1 MTCRVARG
9 TTQENPVSRS
19 AIAVMHFERNIAP
32 CDICGRHFAGLYSL
46 EKHREFGRSVMDLL
60 AHTTVSVVQS
70 QGGKCANPDLA
81 TELHRLEL
89 EDRPV
94 TEMTNETPAA
104 QTPPKSTPKPMPP
117 LLSRVN
123 TNKDLPPPPR
133 PPRGDS
139 VDGPGPIG
147 WSPITPPTATKIL
160 TKAVDLGAL
169 KKHLGRKFGADANE
183 FRGGP
188 RRI

>member
-1 MTCRVARG
+1 
-9 TTQENPVSRS
+9 
-19 AIAVMHFERNIAP
+19 MHFERNIAP
-32 CDICGRHFAGLYSL
+32 CEVCGRHFAGLYSL
-46 EKHREFGRSVMDLL
+46 EKHRESSRYVLHILTDIN
-60 AHTTVSVVQS
+60 ASVVQS

-104 QTPPKSTPKPMPP
+104 QTPPKPTPKPMPP

-123 TNKDLPPPPR
+123 TNKDLPAPPR
-133 PPRGDS
+133 PPCGDS
-139 VDGPGPIG
+139 VDGPGPVG
-147 WSPITPPTATKIL
+147 WSPVTPPPTTKIL
-160 TKAVDLGAL
+160 TKAVDLNAL
-169 KKHLGRKFGADANE
+169 KKQLGRKFGTDNE

>member
-1 MTCRVARG
+1 MTYRAVRG
-9 TTQENPVSRS
+9 VTPENPVSRS

-32 CDICGRHFAGLYSL
+32 CDVCGRHFAGLYSL
-46 EKHREFGRSVMDLL
+46 EKHCEFRLLLLGSFVDTSVF
-60 AHTTVSVVQS
+60 AVQS
-70 QGGKCANPDLA
+70 QGGKCSNPDLV
-81 TELHRLEL
+81 TELRRLEL

-104 QTPPKSTPKPMPP
+104 QTPPKPTPKPMPP

-123 TNKDLPPPPR
+123 TNKALPAPPR

-139 VDGPGPIG
+139 VDGPGPVG
-147 WSPITPPTATKIL
+147 WSPVTPPTTTKIL
-160 TKAVDLGAL
+160 TKAVDLSAL
-169 KKHLGRKFGADANE
+169 KKQLGRKFGTDVNE